1 MKNVIVGFP
10 VLMVLVF
17 LMYLWSLLPPFVY
30 AIIGAL
36 LLSWLVG
43 AVVNRMR
50 QNLIDAVEGEG

>member
-17 LMYLWSLLPPFVY
+17 LMYLWSHLPPFVY